1 MEGSNN
7 NSLAQTESK
16 RDEFEDEITLAQ
28 SNNELAEYENEFM
41 NSLAQVSSYS
51 RSRSHSASKSKH
63 HYHS

>member
-1 MEGSNN
+1 MEGSNS

-16 RDEFEDEITLAQ
+16 KDEFEDEITLAQ

-41 NSLAQVSSYS
+41 NSLAQVDSYS
-51 RSRSHSASKSKH
+51 RSHSRSKSKH